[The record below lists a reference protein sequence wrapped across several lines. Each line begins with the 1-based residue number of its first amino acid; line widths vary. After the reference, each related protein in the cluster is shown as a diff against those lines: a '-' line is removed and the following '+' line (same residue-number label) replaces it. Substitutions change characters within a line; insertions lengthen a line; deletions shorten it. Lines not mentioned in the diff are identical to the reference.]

1 MAAQFEAP
9 CFFFF
14 PCGEPFFLLPVRA
27 NMTFCKTAT
36 AFIQKKKNQQKK
48 KSKERLPRLRPA
60 STLQTPS
67 LGAIYE
73 VGMHCTTPA
82 YFGSGA
88 KLPSESDTRTSLNL
102 VLVGKV
108 GKVGQTRALDFLFGA
123 RRRLAL
129 SVPKYVVPLLPARP
143 ASTWP
148 LRTRPR
154 PGPVGSRGEGQR
166 GE

>member
-1 MAAQFEAP
+1 
-9 CFFFF
+9 
-14 PCGEPFFLLPVRA
+14 
-27 NMTFCKTAT
+27 
-36 AFIQKKKNQQKK
+36 
-48 KSKERLPRLRPA
+48 
-60 STLQTPS
+60 
-67 LGAIYE
+67 
-73 VGMHCTTPA
+73 MHCTTPA

-108 GKVGQTRALDFLFGA
+108 GKVGKVGQTRALDFLLGA

-129 SVPKYVVPLLPARP
+129 SVPKYVVPLLPAKP

-154 PGPVGSRGEGQR
+154 PGPVGSRGEDDGANRENEGSQSGQSPPPTRSDRGGQR
-166 GE
+166 TGRTLSKKSTRSNQPCCARSTGGDASETHFRNQT